1 MKRIFTVFASI
12 ILIAAMAVSM
22 VGCGPEEAE
31 AKALVKDLVSRSLEL
46 NDIYFGKSGL
56 KYVDS
61 GNSNDIYMRVLETEK
76 YVLKSD
82 LIEATYTVFSQSY
95 ATSIITMAFNGA
107 QSEINQNSVQA
118 RFMVMGDDDW
128 LYINRNY
135 EYVYETGTE
144 YDFDTIVITY
154 TSLNFVEATVCGKYL
169 TEDGYVDTVVNV
181 TLVCEDDQWRLN
193 SATY

>member
-1 MKRIFTVFASI
+1 MKRIITAIASI
-12 ILIAAMAVSM
+12 ILIAAMAVGM

-56 KYVDS
+56 KYIDS

-76 YVLKSD
+76 YVLKSK
-82 LIEATYTVFSQSY
+82 LVEATYEVFAFDY

-107 QSEINQNSVQA
+107 QSEINQNSVQS

-128 LYINRNY
+128 LYVNRNY
-135 EYVYETGTE
+135 EYVYEEGTK
-144 YDFDTIVITY
+144 YDFNTIEITY
-154 TSLNFVEATVCGKYL
+154 TSSNIIDATICGEYK
-169 TEDGYVDTVVNV
+169 TENGYENTVVNV
-181 TLVCEDDQWRLN
+181 SLVCEDGQWRLN

>member
-12 ILIAAMAVSM
+12 ILIALMAIGM

-31 AKALVKDLVSRSLEL
+31 AKELVKDLVSRSLEL

-56 KYVDS
+56 NYVDS
-61 GNSNDIYMRVLETEK
+61 GNPNDIYMRVLETEK

-82 LIEATYTVFSQSY
+82 LIEATYKVFSQSY

-118 RFMVMGDDDW
+118 RYMVMGDDDW

-154 TSLNFVEATVCGKYL
+154 TSLNFVEATVSGKYM

-181 TLVCEDDQWRLN
+181 TLVREDDQWRLN